1 MNQFNPEIFKKE
13 VQNYLHKNQNEDVR
27 KISLQKSPFAEIL
40 SSELAQQIK
49 GLQIAKNKFPFL
61 YEAEGIYFPPSI
73 NLEQASSWTT
83 SKYKSEILK
92 GKTLIDLTAGMGIDA
107 FGFAQNFE
115 EVTALERNPDL
126 VEISKYNY
134 NTLNQNNLNYIHS
147 EFENYFI
154 QNPDLKWDVI
164 YLDPSR
170 RIESQRKVILEDLEP
185 NILDWMDEFLS
196 RAQTVMI
203 KLSPLLDLKA
213 TIDKIPQ
220 IQEIHIVAVK
230 NEVKELLLICK
241 NDLNSNPKIKA
252 VNLESVQPDFEF
264 NWNEESETNS
274 EFSEP
279 QKFIY
284 EPNASILKSGAFK
297 LIGEKFNLKKL
308 HVNTHLYTSDH
319 LIKTFPGKVFEVLEE
334 LKNPKKEIEKK
345 AFHLLVK
352 NYPLKTE
359 VVRKKYK
366 IKEGNDFTL
375 IFTQSVKGKHILQA
389 RRVRNLISET

>member
-1 MNQFNPEIFKKE
+1 MNSNLLNPE
-13 VQNYLHKNQNEDVR
+13 VQSYILKNQNEDIR
-27 KISLQKSPFAEIL
+27 KISLQKSPFAEIS

-61 YEAEGIYFPPSI
+61 YEVEGIYFPPSI
-73 NLEQASSWTT
+73 NLEQASSWST
-83 SKYKSEILK
+83 SKYKYEILK
-92 GKTLIDLTAGMGIDA
+92 GKTIIDLTAGMGIDA
-107 FGFAQNFE
+107 YGFAQSFE

-126 VEISKYNY
+126 VEISKHNY
-134 NTLNQNNLNYIHS
+134 KTLNQTNFDYFHS
-147 EFENYFI
+147 EYENYFEE
-154 QNPDLKWDVI
+154 NPDLKWDVI

-196 RAQTVMI
+196 RAETVMI
-203 KLSPLLDLKA
+203 KLSPLLDLKS

-241 NDLNSNPKIKA
+241 KDLNSNPKIKA
-252 VNLESVQPDFEF
+252 VNLETVQPDFDF

-279 QKFIY
+279 RKFIY
-284 EPNASILKSGAFK
+284 EPNSSILKSGAFK

-308 HVNTHLYTSDH
+308 HINSHLYTSDN
-319 LIKTFPGKVFEVLEE
+319 LIETFPGKAFEILEE
-334 LKNPKKEIEKK
+334 LKNPKKEVEKK

-352 NYPLKTE
+352 NYPLNTE
-359 VVRKKYK
+359 AVRKKYK

-375 IFTQSVKGKHILQA
+375 IFTQSIKGKHILQA
-389 RRVRNLISET
+389 KRVRNLMSET